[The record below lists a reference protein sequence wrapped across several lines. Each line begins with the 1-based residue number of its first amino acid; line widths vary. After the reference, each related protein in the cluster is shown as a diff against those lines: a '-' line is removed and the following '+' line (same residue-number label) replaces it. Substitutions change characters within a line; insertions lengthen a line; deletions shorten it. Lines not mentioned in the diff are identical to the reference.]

1 MLDFTLGLRPSAV
14 FFGGHLKGLSRQGSL
29 SVSSMSFSMSLGE
42 TKLIFESKL
51 TRLRF
56 LSPFFLNCCFF
67 LFRLALRLDLTR
79 GLFRTTVLG
88 LLGLGL
94 GLVGG
99 LVGLVVGLG
108 LRGLGLCVLGTGG
121 LVDEMKG

>member
-14 FFGGHLKGLSRQGSL
+14 FFGGHLKGFSRQGSL

-56 LSPFFLNCCFF
+56 RSCLNCCFF

-88 LLGLGL
+88 LVGLGL
-94 GLVGG
+94 GLA
-99 LVGLVVGLG
+99 GLVVGLG
-108 LRGLGLCVLGTGG
+108 LLGLGL
-121 LVDEMKG
+121 